1 MYDEAIRSVEQA
13 VELSPKNL
21 NVLQGAAY
29 AYSMSGRRDETLELI
44 ERGTRGEGVG
54 WVGFAY
60 AALGENDLAF
70 EWLKKALDAD
80 VLSVPVFNLKVH
92 PFWDSLR
99 SDSRFEGMVRR
110 LNLPE

>member
-1 MYDEAIRSVEQA
+1 
-13 VELSPKNL
+13 
-21 NVLQGAAY
+21 
-29 AYSMSGRRDETLELI
+29 MSGRRDEALELI

>member
-1 MYDEAIRSVEQA
+1 M
-13 VELSPKNL
+13 
-21 NVLQGAAY
+21 LQGAAY
-29 AYSMSGRRDETLELI
+29 AYPMSGRRDEALELI
-44 ERGTRGEGVG
+44 ERGTQGEGAG
-54 WVGFAY
+54 WVGFVY

-80 VLSVPVFNLKVH
+80 VLWAAVFDLKVH

>member
-1 MYDEAIRSVEQA
+1 MDIRDALGHIAER
-13 VELSPKNL
+13 
-21 NVLQGAAY
+21 
-29 AYSMSGRRDETLELI
+29 SGRRDKTLELI
-44 ERGTRGEGVG
+44 ERGTRGEGAG
-54 WVGFAY
+54 WVGLAY

-70 EWLKKALDAD
+70 EWLKKAVDAD
-80 VLSVPVFNLKVH
+80 VLWGSVFNLKVH